1 MVEIASVM
9 MALGAFRFGIST
21 GDYQR
26 LRRRAEFRW
35 PVQERVGRAPASQ
48 FVGKGL
54 VSVGLSG
61 VIYPHF
67 RGGLRQIEAMEALG
81 GLGRPMMLVDG
92 LGWVFD
98 LWCILA
104 VEQTKTVLFADGVPR
119 RIEFQIE
126 LQSYGGDAA

>member
-1 MVEIASVM
+1 M
-9 MALGAFRFGIST
+9 MALGAFRFGIGA

-35 PVQERVGRAPASQ
+35 PIQERVGRTPASQ

-54 VSVGLSG
+54 VTIGLSG

-67 RGGLRQIEAMEALG
+67 RGGLRQIDAMEALG
-81 GLGRPMMLVDG
+81 GLGVPMMLVDG

-98 LWCILA
+98 RWCILTA
-104 VEQTKTVLFADGVPR
+104 EQTKTVLFADGTPR
-119 RIEFQIE
+119 KIEFQID
-126 LQSYGGDAA
+126 LQSYGEDAA

>member
-1 MVEIASVM
+1 M
-9 MALGAFRFGIST
+9 MALGAFRFGIGA

-35 PVQERVGRAPASQ
+35 PIQERVGRTPASQ

-54 VSVGLSG
+54 MTIGLSG

-67 RGGLRQIEAMEALG
+67 RGGLRQIDAMEALG
-81 GLGRPMMLVDG
+81 GLGVPMMLVDG

-98 LWCILA
+98 RWCILA
-104 VEQTKTVLFADGVPR
+104 AEQTKTVLFADGTPLK
-119 RIEFQIE
+119 IEFQID
-126 LQSYGGDAA
+126 LQSYGEDAA